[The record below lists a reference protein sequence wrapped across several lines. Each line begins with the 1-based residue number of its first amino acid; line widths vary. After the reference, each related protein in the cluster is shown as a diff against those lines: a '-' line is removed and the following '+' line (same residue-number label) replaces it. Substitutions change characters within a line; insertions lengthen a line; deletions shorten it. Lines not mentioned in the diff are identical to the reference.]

1 MSVVNVGASAKKTVV
16 ITNETIRK
24 FSSVSG
30 DINPIHLDD
39 EYAKL
44 TKFKRRIAPGLQ
56 VASYISALIAN
67 ELPGPGSIYMEQ
79 SLKFLRPV
87 YIDDVIEVK
96 VTVIEVFNVNKIR
109 LKTEVFNADDQI
121 VLEGE
126 ALVKA
131 P

>member
-1 MSVVNVGASAKKTVV
+1 MSIVNVGTSARKTVL
-16 ITNETIRK
+16 ITDETIRM

-30 DINPIHLDD
+30 DINPIHLDE

-87 YIDDVIEVK
+87 YIDDVVEVK
-96 VTVIEVFNVNKIR
+96 ITVIEVFNVNKVR
-109 LKTEVFNADDQI
+109 LKTEVFNADNQL

>member
-1 MSVVNVGASAKKTVV
+1 MSEVNVGSFAKKSVL
-16 ITNETIRK
+16 ITDETIRK

>member
-1 MSVVNVGASAKKTVV
+1 MSEVNVGSFAKKSVL
-16 ITNETIRK
+16 ITDETIRK

-79 SLKFLRPV
+79 SLRFLRPV

-96 VTVIEVFNVNKIR
+96 VTIIEVFNVNKIR
-109 LKTEVFNADDQI
+109 LKTEVLNADGQL

-126 ALVKA
+126 ALVKE

>member
-16 ITNETIRK
+16 ITNETIRM
-24 FSSVSG
+24 FSTVSG
-30 DINPIHLDD
+30 DINPIHLDE

-96 VTVIEVFNVNKIR
+96 VTIIEVFNVNKIR

>member
-16 ITNETIRK
+16 ITNETIRM
-24 FSSVSG
+24 FSTVSG
-30 DINPIHLDD
+30 DINPIHLDE

>member
-1 MSVVNVGASAKKTVV
+1 MSEVNVGAFAKKTVV
-16 ITNETIRK
+16 ITDETIRM
-24 FSSVSG
+24 FSTVSG

>member
-16 ITNETIRK
+16 ITNETIRM

>member
-1 MSVVNVGASAKKTVV
+1 MSVVNVGVFAKKTVV
-16 ITNETIRK
+16 ITDETIRM
-24 FSSVSG
+24 FSTVSG

-79 SLKFLRPV
+79 SLRFLRPV

-96 VTVIEVFNVNKIR
+96 ITVIEVFNVNKIR
-109 LKTEVFNADDQI
+109 LKTEVFNADSQL

>member
-1 MSVVNVGASAKKTVV
+1 MSIVNVGTSARKTVL
-16 ITNETIRK
+16 ITDETIRM

-30 DINPIHLDD
+30 DINPIHLDE

-87 YIDDVIEVK
+87 YIDDVVEVK
-96 VTVIEVFNVNKIR
+96 ITDIEVFNVNKVR
-109 LKTEVFNADDQI
+109 LKTEVFNADNQL